1 MSLERTPPLSPWAGY
16 ERHPKL
22 ELADRFEAVAALAQH
37 AADREVDPDIA
48 IAGIRDLLVAAET
61 WSKAAA

>member
-16 ERHPKL
+16 ERSPRAEL
-22 ELADRFEAVAALAQH
+22 TDRLSAIRDLADHAVTGAL
-37 AADREVDPDIA
+37 DPTTA

-61 WSKAAA
+61 WAKAAA